1 MRLET
6 KIEME
11 GPLFTGSAAR
21 KFRGAAED
29 AVKELVQL
37 GEGRL
42 LEQLRPR
49 PSGVFLS
56 VAAVASPDPRTGNY
70 RRNIQSKTKNLSGL
84 ITDGGVVYGPWLEGI
99 SSRNSSSRFKG
110 YATFRRVNDW
120 LKERSKPVFRSHVE
134 RWVRRMNA

>member
-6 KIEME
+6 KIEMD
-11 GPLFTGSAAR
+11 GPFFQGSAAR

-56 VAAVASPDPRTGNY
+56 YEQAGPRTGNY
-70 RRNIQSKTKNLSGL
+70 RRNISTEVTSLNGL
-84 ITDGGVVYGPWLEGI
+84 IKDGGVVYGPWLEGI
-99 SSRNSSSRFKG
+99 SSRNQTTRFKG

-120 LKERSKPVFRSHVE
+120 LKERSKPVFRGHIQ

>member
-6 KIEME
+6 KIEMD
-11 GPLFTGSAAR
+11 GPFFQGSAAR

-49 PSGVFLS
+49 PSGVYKS
-56 VAAVASPDPRTGNY
+56 VSEAGRNASVGNY
-70 RRNIQSKTKNLSGL
+70 RRNISTKVTDLSAL
-84 ITDGGVVYGPWLEGI
+84 ITDGGVVYGPWLEGT
-99 SSRNSSSRFKG
+99 SSQNSPRFPG
-110 YATFRRVNDW
+110 YATSGV
-120 LKERSKPVFRSHVE
+120 
-134 RWVRRMNA
+134 